1 MKLIRMRALVLLLGL
16 LPLGALPQDES
27 PGQGAAP
34 APRTEESAPAER
46 PPARPQ
52 GDPGTQRPDP
62 PPPPSA
68 RGAQRPSDD
77 DGFVPTEELQA
88 DEEVTFPVDI

>member
-1 MKLIRMRALVLLLGL
+1 MKPIRMRALVLLLGL
-16 LPLGALPQDES
+16 LPLGVLAQDE
-27 PGQGAAP
+27 PPAQGAAP
-34 APRTEESAPAER
+34 APPAETAPAER

-52 GDPGTQRPDP
+52 GEPGTQRPNP
-62 PPPPSA
+62 PPPPST

-77 DGFVPTEELQA
+77 GGFVPTEELQA